1 MSARLTDQQRR
12 DRALSETEFRT
23 QVDDLAEILGYGFMH
38 VDPLRT
44 SGGLWR
50 TPTHG
55 SLGKGWPDSTYIHR
69 RSGRVVFA
77 EFKREL
83 GKLSDDQVRVLAFLR
98 GAGLEAYE
106 WRPSDMDQIVEV
118 LR

>member
-1 MSARLTDQQRR
+1 VSARLTDAQRR
-12 DRALSETEFRT
+12 DRAILERTFRE
-23 QVDDLAEILGYGFMH
+23 QVDELAEILGYQWMH

-55 SLGKGWPDSTYIHR
+55 PLGKGWPDSVYIHR
-69 RSGRVVFA
+69 RTGRTIFV

-83 GKLSDDQVRVLAFLR
+83 GKTEPDQDHVLAFLR
-98 GAGLEAYE
+98 GAGLEAFV
-106 WRPSDMDQIVEV
+106 WRPSDFDRIAEI